1 MNRSIE
7 ASAAQ
12 WAARVDRGALTEE
25 DLRELEAWLSQ
36 DRRHLGA
43 FARVRAVA
51 AHFDRAPAL
60 GPSFDHTHFREPLR
74 RRLLR
79 GRGAWWA
86 GALAAGIAVVAVGL
100 IVRVPSGE
108 FSTQRGEVRLV
119 PLADGS
125 AITLNTETKVDV
137 DYTQAER
144 KVELVT
150 GEALFNV
157 AHDRARPFIVHAGD
171 THIRAVG
178 TSFTVRRLAG
188 DKVKVLVR
196 EGVVEV
202 TQDVPV
208 KPTPIRVVAESQAVL
223 QPLTATA
230 IAPVPAP
237 QIDRELAW
245 QRGMISLDG
254 RTLREAAEEF
264 ARYSSTRI
272 IVNDPEIAER
282 TVTGLFSANNPVG
295 FARAVATSMNLKVDV
310 DSSGVRLS
318 R

>member
-1 MNRSIE
+1 MSRSIE

-12 WAARVDRGALTEE
+12 WAARVDRGALSDAEE
-25 DLRELEAWLSQ
+25 RELDAWLAQ

-43 FARVRAVA
+43 FARARAVS
-51 AHFDRAPAL
+51 AHFDRARAL
-60 GPSFDHTHFREPLR
+60 GPSFDHTQFGTSLR
-74 RRLLR
+74 LRLLS

-86 GALAAGIAVVAVGL
+86 GALAAGIAVVVVGL
-100 IVRVPSGE
+100 NLRAPSGE
-108 FSTQRGEVRLV
+108 FTTQRGEVRLV

-125 AITLNTETKVDV
+125 AITLNTETQLDV
-137 DYTQAER
+137 DYTKAER
-144 KVELVT
+144 RVELVK

-178 TSFTVRRLAG
+178 TSFTVRRLPG
-188 DKVKVLVR
+188 EKVKVLVR

-208 KPTPIRVVAESQAVL
+208 APAPIRVVAQSEAILRPAAV
-223 QPLTATA
+223 TA

-245 QRGMISLDG
+245 QQGMISLDG
-254 RTLREAAEEF
+254 RTLRQAAEEF
-264 ARYSSTRI
+264 ARYSNTRI
-272 IVNDPEIAER
+272 IIDDPSIADR

-295 FARAVATSMNLKVDV
+295 FARAVATSMNLTVDI
-310 DSSGVRLS
+310 DSNGVRLS